1 MPLEN
6 HVIGVCALGNGVE
19 LPVKVVAAHVS
30 AYLKLT
36 PQILPRLAHPL
47 YAFSEK
53 RLQYDAGAVLRD
65 LENKRF
71 DNCRKVIAV
80 LDVDLFIP
88 IFTHVYGEARQ
99 NGKIALVSTFR
110 LSEKTDGYS
119 PQPAKTLE
127 RTAKVALHELGHLFN
142 LEHCHD
148 TRCLMHFSGNL
159 ADLDGTPLDYCRYC
173 TTYFRDA
180 LRRSSGR
187 TNNTDEHAL

>member
-1 MPLEN
+1 MRQTGDSMPLGN
-6 HVIGVCALGNGVE
+6 HTIGVCALGDGVE

-30 AYLKLT
+30 GYLKLT
-36 PQILPRLAHPL
+36 PKILSPLAHPVH
-47 YAFSEK
+47 AFSEN

-65 LENKRF
+65 LENRRF
-71 DNCRKVIAV
+71 DDCRKVIAV
-80 LDVDLFIP
+80 LNVDLFIP

-110 LSEKTDGYS
+110 LSEKNDGSS
-119 PQPAKTLE
+119 PRPAEILE

-159 ADLDGTPLDYCRYC
+159 AELDDTPLDYCRYC
-173 TTYFRDA
+173 ATYFRDT
-180 LRRSSGR
+180 LRRS
-187 TNNTDEHAL
+187 

>member
-1 MPLEN
+1 MPLGN
-6 HVIGVCALGNGVE
+6 HAIGVCALGNGVE

-36 PQILPRLAHPL
+36 SLILPPLAPPA
-47 YAFSEK
+47 YAFSEN

-65 LENKRF
+65 LENKSF
-71 DNCRKVIAV
+71 DTCKKVIAV

-110 LSEKTDGYS
+110 LSGKNDGSS
-119 PQPAKTLE
+119 PSPAKILE

-148 TRCLMHFSGNL
+148 SRCLMHYSGNL
-159 ADLDGTPLDYCRYC
+159 AELDDTPLDYCRYC
-173 TTYFRDA
+173 TTYFRDT
-180 LRRSSGR
+180 LRRS
-187 TNNTDEHAL
+187 